1 MSELYK
7 RTHNITNIIYMA
19 NKDWGQKR
27 LCEDS
32 GKKFYDFNKK
42 PIISPF
48 TGKEL
53 IFEDLNLKPLPVI
66 TPKPEVKKTDE
77 LQNIDDTSEDSSDD
91 DIISLDDQKE
101 IEESNEEKK
110 PD

>member
-1 MSELYK
+1 MSNLFCC
-7 RTHNITNIIYMA
+7 I
-19 NKDWGQKR
+19 
-27 LCEDS
+27 C
-32 GKKFYDFNKK
+32 
-42 PIISPF
+42 P
-48 TGKEL
+48 
-53 IFEDLNLKPLPVI
+53 EDLNAKPSPVI

-77 LQNIDDTSEDSSDD
+77 LANIDDAPDDSSDD

>member
-1 MSELYK
+1 
-7 RTHNITNIIYMA
+7 MA

-27 LCEDS
+27 LCEES

-48 TGKEL
+48 TGQEL
-53 IFEDLNLKPLPVI
+53 IFEDINLKPTVVL
-66 TPKPEVKKTDE
+66 PKPETKKVDE
-77 LQNIDDTSEDSSDD
+77 LSNIDDAPNDSPED

-101 IEESNEEKK
+101 IEDSNEEVKI
-110 PD
+110 D

>member
-1 MSELYK
+1 M
-7 RTHNITNIIYMA
+7 
-19 NKDWGQKR
+19 
-27 LCEDS
+27 CEDS

-101 IEESNEEKK
+101 IEESEEEKK
-110 PD
+110 PG

>member
-1 MSELYK
+1 
-7 RTHNITNIIYMA
+7 MA
-19 NKDWGQKR
+19 DKNWGIKIF
-27 LCEDS
+27 CECGAKYYS
-32 GKKFYDFNKK
+32 MNKK
-42 PIISPF
+42 DNIVCPTCSAAYVP
-48 TGKEL
+48 
-53 IFEDLNLKPLPVI
+53 EDLNLKLSPAI

-77 LQNIDDTSEDSSDD
+77 LQNIDDTPEDSSDD